1 MTNLGTACVDRGH
14 RASYAACLTHRQ
26 QPFHG
31 LAFRLYT
38 IGAGRLQPAMQPDE
52 VSLANLD
59 RMTNMI
65 IDLDSFRA
73 LRSSPT
79 L

>member
-1 MTNLGTACVDRGH
+1 
-14 RASYAACLTHRQ
+14 
-26 QPFHG
+26 
-31 LAFRLYT
+31 
-38 IGAGRLQPAMQPDE
+38 MQPNE

-65 IDLDSFRA
+65 IDLDSFGA

>member
-1 MTNLGTACVDRGH
+1 VTSLGTAGVDH
-14 RASYAACLTHRQ
+14 WHTASYAACLAHRE
-26 QPFHG
+26 QPFRG
-31 LAFRLYT
+31 LAFWLYT

-52 VSLANLD
+52 VSRANLA

-65 IDLDSFRA
+65 IVLDSFGA
-73 LRSSPT
+73 LRISPT

>member
-1 MTNLGTACVDRGH
+1 VTSLGTAGLDQGH
-14 RASYAACLTHRQ
+14 TASYAACLAYRQ

-31 LAFRLYT
+31 HAFWLYT

-65 IDLDSFRA
+65 IDLDSFGA
-73 LRSSPT
+73 LRSSPR